1 MFVYSAYCPFLLF
14 LKRRQSMDDVIKSI
28 IDIDRGAEEKLRNAE
43 KEKLRIITDA
53 KKAEEKMIGDAL
65 SEAQREIKEI
75 ENRQLSEANAKIS
88 ALNEE
93 KDRRISQM
101 KHTFAE
107 CSEKWQ
113 DEIFKAV
120 ISV

>member
-1 MFVYSAYCPFLLF
+1 
-14 LKRRQSMDDVIKSI
+14 MDDVIKSI

-75 ENRQLSEANAKIS
+75 ESRQLSEANAKIS
-88 ALNEE
+88 ALSEE

-101 KHTFAE
+101 KSTFEE

>member
-1 MFVYSAYCPFLLF
+1 
-14 LKRRQSMDDVIKSI
+14 MDDVIKSI

-53 KKAEEKMIGDAL
+53 KKAEEKMIKDAL
-65 SEAQREIKEI
+65 SEAEREIREI
-75 ENRQLSEANAKIS
+75 ESRQLSEANAKIS

-93 KDRRISQM
+93 KELRISRM
-101 KHTFAE
+101 KHTFEE

>member
-1 MFVYSAYCPFLLF
+1 
-14 LKRRQSMDDVIKSI
+14 MDDVIKSI

-53 KKAEEKMIGDAL
+53 KKAEERMIGDAL
-65 SEAQREIKEI
+65 SEAEREIKEI

-88 ALNEE
+88 ALSEE

-101 KHTFAE
+101 KSTFEE